1 MKHIT
6 VFLFLLLTLFSGN
19 ATVRYV
25 PVAELEILEKH
36 IRATELI
43 THILTT
49 YHYKKTN
56 INDELSSDI
65 LKNYIENLDQ
75 NRAYF
80 INSDIKEFNTFK
92 YSLDDAIKKLDLSVA
107 FEIFKIYR
115 QRVEERINFALE
127 VINYDFD
134 FNIDES
140 FRFDRRDDNW
150 MDDKI
155 ILDELWRKRVKND
168 VLNLKLAGKSD
179 DDIKE
184 TLSNRYNRILSTT
197 LQLDSNDIFQTFIN
211 AFTTAVEP
219 HTSYFSPRI
228 SENFD
233 ISMKL
238 SLEGIGAV
246 LRSEG
251 EYTQVVRIITGG
263 PADIDGRLA
272 PDDRVIGVKQE
283 DSEEMVDVIGWR
295 LDDVVDLIR
304 GPKNSVLKLE
314 VLSKGVGPEGP
325 SKFIS
330 LTRDKIKLEE
340 QAASSSII
348 DINGTGMRI
357 GVIELPTFYIDFAA
371 QAEGKADYKSTSR
384 DVKKLIASLM
394 DEKING
400 LIIDLRGNGGGS
412 LSEALK
418 LTGFFID
425 EGPIVQTK
433 DATGKVEINYDPNA
447 GIVYP
452 GPLAVLV
459 DRESASASEIFAG
472 AIQDYRRGIIIGET
486 TFGKGTVQNVIDLN
500 RFIDEGNDDDYGRLK
515 TTIAQFFR
523 ISGSSNQY
531 KGVVPDIKIPEI
543 ENQSN
548 NIGERSYENALPWDE
563 VRPAKYQPTSAPT
576 EIFETAKIKH
586 LNRIKEDRL
595 FQAMLDNINQ
605 NQKNDLKKEIS
616 LLEKDRIIEREK
628 NEEAKINLENMMRQE
643 KGLSPLTD
651 LDNISE
657 TSDDEPLDILLNEA
671 AEILNDLIVPSEIRT
686 VYK

>member
-1 MKHIT
+1 M
-6 VFLFLLLTLFSGN
+6 
-19 ATVRYV
+19 RYV

-56 INDELSSDI
+56 INDELSNDI

-127 VINYDFD
+127 VVNYDFD

-283 DSEEMVDVIGWR
+283 DSEEMIDVIGWR

-348 DINGTGMRI
+348 DINDTGMRI

-500 RFIDEGNDDDYGRLK
+500 RFIDDGNDNDYGRLK

-643 KGLSPLTD
+643 KGLAPLTD

>member
-1 MKHIT
+1 M
-6 VFLFLLLTLFSGN
+6 
-19 ATVRYV
+19 RYV

-56 INDELSSDI
+56 INDELSNDI

-586 LNRIKEDRL
+586 LNRIKKDRL

-643 KGLSPLTD
+643 KGLAPLTD